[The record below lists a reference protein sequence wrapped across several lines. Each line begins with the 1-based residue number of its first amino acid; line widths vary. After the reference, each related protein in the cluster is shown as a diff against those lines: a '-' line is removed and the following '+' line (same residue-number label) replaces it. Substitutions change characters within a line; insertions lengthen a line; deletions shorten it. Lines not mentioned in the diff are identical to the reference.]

1 MTDKELLAD
10 IYRQQSGSLAAH
22 LSDFSDADMLVRPAE
37 KANHAAW
44 HVGHLAGSFGALIN
58 MGMPGAFRAEPK
70 EFMERYSGKGASL
83 NDGFAPKAEL
93 LAKFNDANE
102 RAIQWMLALSDADKA
117 KPIEKLKGFAPTVGH
132 LVHVLPN
139 HINMHIGQIQV
150 NRRRLGK
157 PVLF

>member
-22 LSDFSDADMLVRPAE
+22 LSDFSEADMLVRPAE

-44 HVGHLAGSFGALIN
+44 HVGHLAGTFGALIN
-58 MGMPGAFRAEPK
+58 MGMPGSFRAETQ
-70 EFMERYSGKGASL
+70 EFIHRHTGKGAHL

-93 LAKFNDANE
+93 LAKFDDANE

-117 KPIEKLKGFAPTVGH
+117 RSIEKLKGFAPTVGH

-150 NRRRLGK
+150 IRRMLGK